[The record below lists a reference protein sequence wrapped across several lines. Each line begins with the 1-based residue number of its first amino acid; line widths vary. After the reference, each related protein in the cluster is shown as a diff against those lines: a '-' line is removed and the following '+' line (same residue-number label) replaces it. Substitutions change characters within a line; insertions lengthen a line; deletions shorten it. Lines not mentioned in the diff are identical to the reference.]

1 MPTDR
6 TTLQRAAG
14 TGHEGIDRDGT
25 DGTAVAAR
33 DDSVSEA
40 YGRTALG
47 LSRGAARL
55 RHLHR

>member
-25 DGTAVAAR
+25 DRTAVAPR

-47 LSRGAARL
+47 LSLLAPV
-55 RHLHR
+55 

>member
-25 DGTAVAAR
+25 DRTAVSAR
-33 DDSVSEA
+33 DDSVSA
-40 YGRTALG
+40 AWASTPASVG
-47 LSRGAARL
+47 LP
-55 RHLHR
+55 